1 MKAIKAFFIAI
12 VGTIVVAVGWALGLT
27 IADEG
32 CEKFSKCKEK
42 VKEKIKKIKNRKK
55 NRF

>member
-1 MKAIKAFFIAI
+1 MKAIKAFFITLI
-12 VGTIVVAVGWALGLT
+12 GTIVIAVGWALGLI

-32 CEKFSKCKEK
+32 SVKFSKCKEK

>member
-1 MKAIKAFFIAI
+1 MEAIKAFFITLI
-12 VGTIVVAVGWALGLT
+12 GTIVIAVGWALGLT

-32 CEKFSKCKEK
+32 SVKFSKCKEK
-42 VKEKIKKIKNRKK
+42 IKEKIKKRKK